1 MDFDLEEKNWKKE
14 KKKYTIIAYTILG
27 ILLLIPVSI
36 YFLGRHLFSKTYY
49 TLNLN
54 ETNKK
59 EILNILEKEKENIF
73 GIEEVCPSMYKIE
86 YTDSIPD
93 GTRYTIYC
101 KDGKRMDFG
110 IDKVEE
116 DTLHHYLFIHG
127 KKNRR

>member
-73 GIEEVCPSMYKIE
+73 GIE
-86 YTDSIPD
+86 
-93 GTRYTIYC
+93 
-101 KDGKRMDFG
+101 
-110 IDKVEE
+110 
-116 DTLHHYLFIHG
+116 
-127 KKNRR
+127 